1 MSLSIFNHAATGL
14 RLHRSFPI
22 ALILGLT
29 VTAHVAF
36 AGVSWHPDLPA
47 ALDAARTSGKPVL
60 AIFEANW
67 NQADNA
73 DATDLFAHPE
83 VAAVVSACFEPVRI
97 DVDAESELTHD
108 LDVKHVPEACVLDAG
123 RTPLARFE
131 CPVNASEFVAAAARA
146 AQVAAATAA
155 SSSPLVATDGTE
167 ETVAQR
173 GAPKGSA
180 TATAS
185 ALAHKVKNLAGF
197 AETGPLAERQP
208 SRFRPIP
215 AAATFDTAGIEA
227 DSAQTTAATNLEN
240 VASTTGATDLQD
252 SAITTAA
259 TNLDESAAF
268 NPSLTQMPAK
278 WPAEP
283 APTSV
288 FVPLDPPANQ
298 SVPTRSAAFSSQP
311 PADPAGVTPPLQPTT
326 RDIEPAGTATAG
338 WMAGEPASPVGATAP
353 AATTVAGA
361 QAEVAAELPATA
373 ATPEAAPTSATS
385 SMMGFFLKPWS
396 VFSRSP
402 KEPTVEP
409 PAPPPTLPPAQS
421 MTPAAVATSAP
432 PQAPD
437 PHGSMPLGLEG
448 YCPVTLA
455 DRGTWVEGRAQWG
468 VRHRGRTYLFAGPE
482 QQQAFLASADRYAP
496 ALSGDDPVI
505 AMESGRSEPGRRS
518 YGVTYQSRMYLFASP
533 ETRAAFSADPGR
545 YTARVMIAE
554 GVAPAEAARRF

>member
-1 MSLSIFNHAATGL
+1 MSLSISTRTSTGR
-14 RLHRSFPI
+14 RLHWPFPT
-22 ALILGLT
+22 ALILGLA
-29 VTAHVAF
+29 VTAHVAS

-47 ALDAARTSGKPVL
+47 ALDAARASGKPVL

-67 NQADNA
+67 NQTDNA
-73 DATDLFAHPE
+73 DLFANPE

-97 DVDAESELTHD
+97 DVYAESELTRD

-123 RTPLARFE
+123 RRPLARFD
-131 CPVNASEFVAAAARA
+131 CPAHASEFIAAAARA

-155 SSSPLVATDGTE
+155 IQSPLVVSDGTE
-167 ETVAQR
+167 ETIVPREAL
-173 GAPKGSA
+173 KGSA

-185 ALAHKVKNLAGF
+185 ALAHKVKNLVGF
-197 AETGPLAERQP
+197 AETGPPVERQP

-215 AAATFDTAGIEA
+215 PAATFDTAGIEA

-259 TNLDESAAF
+259 TNLDESAAY

-288 FVPLDPPANQ
+288 FTPLDPTANQ
-298 SVPTRSAAFSSQP
+298 SVPPRSAAFSSKP
-311 PADPAGVTPPLQPTT
+311 PADPAGMTPPLQPAT

-338 WMAGEPASPVGATAP
+338 WIAGEQAPSAGATAP
-353 AATTVAGA
+353 AATIVAAA
-361 QAEVAAELPATA
+361 QAEMAAELQVTA
-373 ATPEAAPTSATS
+373 ATQEAAPTYATS

-396 VFSRSP
+396 VFSRSSR
-402 KEPTVEP
+402 EPTVEP

-421 MTPAAVATSAP
+421 ITPAAVAASAP
-432 PQAPD
+432 PQTPD

-455 DRGTWVEGRAQWG
+455 DRGTWVEGRAKWG

-482 QQQAFLASADRYAP
+482 QQQTFLASADRYAP